1 MLSLPQP
8 VNTIITTL
16 ETHGFA
22 AYAVGG
28 CVRDL
33 YMGKTPNDYDIC
45 TAAMPDKI
53 KEIFKND
60 RLILTGEKHGTVTL
74 LKDGST
80 YEITSFRSD
89 GAYSDARRPDK
100 VCFGVSIENDLAR
113 RDFTVN
119 AMAFSERRGTV
130 DIFGSRAD
138 IASKT
143 LRCVGNPEARF
154 SEDALRILRLA
165 RFCAQLGFTPENET
179 LSATKKLAPLLK
191 NVSNERICAELSR
204 LLLSEFSADA
214 MIICADIFKA
224 IFGSFDTEKWQKAAE
239 YINNSPQQLSIR
251 SALLSTAVGT
261 DFLHTF
267 RFDKATSQTAAL
279 ISKALFAPL
288 ADDEISVLHALNKY
302 GKKSLSLIITA
313 KSSAGIDIKSVKT
326 QVDNQLSQNAC
337 FSLKQLSVNGSDAL
351 AAGIKGEKI
360 GEALSIL
367 LEKVITSKIKNDRT
381 ILLNLLRD
389 MV

>member
-60 RLILTGEKHGTVTL
+60 RLVLTGEKHGTVTL

-119 AMAFSERRGTV
+119 AMAFSEMRGTV

-179 LSATKKLAPLLK
+179 LSAAKKLATLLK

-224 IFGSFDTEKWQKAAE
+224 IFGSFDTEKWQKSAE

-251 SALLSTAVGT
+251 LALLSTAVGT

-279 ISKALFAPL
+279 ISKALFTPL

-302 GKKSLSLIITA
+302 GKKNLSLIIAA
-313 KSSAGIDIKSVKT
+313 KSAAGIDIKSVKT

-337 FSLKQLSVNGSDAL
+337 FSLKQLSVNGNDAL